1 MADLS
6 LTDEEIR
13 QNVIDDRKV
22 KLKQKFDLESAQ
34 GILPFTNERLFEQ
47 SNPILRSALFTA
59 GKMNV
64 KERIHYQEWTEIFSL
79 GSGSIQY
86 RGPAL
91 TVDHETVLARIMVL
105 ARGRS
110 LTKPVQ
116 CFQADILRWL
126 DLDPNSGA
134 NYTKA
139 RRILDDLA
147 AAELR
152 ISSKPALQR
161 LLKILTS
168 PAISDMP
175 DGKFFHEYVNNRFSS
190 HLKMIADG
198 LENDQPVN
206 ITMQFLTNQTHNT
219 VTKRMMLNLDPIAAI
234 FFDGVNTTLL
244 PFEIVDSLDRFGR
257 KLLPFI
263 ASHRDGVI
271 PIRLEKYHEFSGS
284 KSDYPKVKR
293 RVKSELKKR
302 FEGWEKKGFIVSGW
316 DISRNNDGEEI
327 VRGLKIGEV
336 VRTKSKLELPVS
348 SVVEI
353 DLAGVDED
361 AMEARLNQFADDFGA
376 PRPASRKKQRS
387 N

>member
-1 MADLS
+1 MTELS

-64 KERIHYQEWTEIFSL
+64 KDRIHYQEWTEIFSL

-116 CFQADILRWL
+116 CYQADILRWL
-126 DLDPNSGA
+126 DLDLNSGA

-284 KSDYPKVKR
+284 KSEYQKVKR

-302 FEGWEKKGFIVSGW
+302 FEGWEEKGFIVSGW

-327 VRGLKIGEV
+327 VRGLKTGEV

-348 SVVEI
+348 SVAENY
-353 DLAGVDED
+353 LEGVDDD
-361 AMEARLNQFADDFGA
+361 AMENRLNQFADHFGA
-376 PRPASRKKQRS
+376 PHPASRKRPRS
-387 N
+387 S